1 MEWNSM
7 IIREMTEEEKE
18 ILRKGLEESEMK
30 ETDNG

>member
-1 MEWNSM
+1 M

-30 ETDNG
+30 EIDNG